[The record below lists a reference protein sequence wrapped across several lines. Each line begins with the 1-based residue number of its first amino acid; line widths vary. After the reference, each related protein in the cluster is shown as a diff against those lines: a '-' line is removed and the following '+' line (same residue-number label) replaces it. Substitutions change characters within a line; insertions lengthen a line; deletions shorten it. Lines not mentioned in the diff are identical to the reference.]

1 MPVRACWRRPG
12 DRTNEHLQMKMMT
25 GVRGALSIAILGSD
39 GARTAA
45 LQGRLDRMGHQSV
58 VFAGTPDFLTTL
70 SNGVRFS
77 LLLLLAPQDD
87 MTNASLRAVCKVLG
101 MPALLAIQDGG
112 RERLLSMDD
121 DAQWNDALDLE
132 APTAMDAE
140 LDWQIHLLLQRAGN
154 TQRQEAHAAGDT
166 LVRGDYRFL
175 GGSNTV
181 LHHDREII
189 LQPRQFAFALALF
202 RNVGEVLTRG
212 WLQKSLWKD
221 APQREGAR
229 ALDVCAAGLRRRLDL
244 RHENGFVLR
253 AVYGTGYQLMAVP
266 SSSNTSRA
274 TPARK

>member
-1 MPVRACWRRPG
+1 
-12 DRTNEHLQMKMMT
+12 MKMMT
-25 GVRGALSIAILGSD
+25 GMRGTLSIAILDSD
-39 GARTAA
+39 GARTAT
-45 LQGRLDRMGHQSV
+45 LQGRLNRMGHQSA
-58 VFAGTPDFLTTL
+58 VFASTPDLLTTL
-70 SNGVRFS
+70 SSGLRFN
-77 LLLLLAPQDD
+77 LLLLPAPQDET
-87 MTNASLRAVCKVLG
+87 TNASLRAVCKVLG

-112 RERLLSMDD
+112 RERLLSLNEDF
-121 DAQWNDALDLE
+121 QWSDTAGLD

-140 LDWQIHLLLQRAGN
+140 LDWRIHLLLQRGGYS
-154 TQRQEAHAAGDT
+154 QQQEGRVAEDT

-175 GGSNTV
+175 SGSNTV

-202 RNVGEVLTRG
+202 RNVGGVLTRG

-266 SSSNTSRA
+266 SAANASASASI
-274 TPARK
+274 RK

>member
-1 MPVRACWRRPG
+1 MPVRACWRPG
-12 DRTNEHLQMKMMT
+12 HGTNEHLQMKMMT

-39 GARTAA
+39 GTRTAA
-45 LQGRLDRMGHQSV
+45 LQGRLDRMGHQSA
-58 VFAGTPDFLTTL
+58 VFAGAPDLLTTL
-70 SNGVRFS
+70 SNGVRSS
-77 LLLLLAPQDD
+77 LLLLLAPQDET
-87 MTNASLRAVCKVLG
+87 TNAGLRAVCKVLG

-112 RERLLSMDD
+112 RERLLPMDENSRRNN
-121 DAQWNDALDLE
+121 AVDLE

-140 LDWQIHLLLQRAGN
+140 LDWQIHLLLQRAG
-154 TQRQEAHAAGDT
+154 HARREETHVVEDT
-166 LVRGDYRFL
+166 LLRGDYRFL

-221 APQREGAR
+221 APQRKGAR

-266 SSSNTSRA
+266 SASNAFTSE
-274 TPARK
+274 PL

>member
-1 MPVRACWRRPG
+1 
-12 DRTNEHLQMKMMT
+12 MKMMT